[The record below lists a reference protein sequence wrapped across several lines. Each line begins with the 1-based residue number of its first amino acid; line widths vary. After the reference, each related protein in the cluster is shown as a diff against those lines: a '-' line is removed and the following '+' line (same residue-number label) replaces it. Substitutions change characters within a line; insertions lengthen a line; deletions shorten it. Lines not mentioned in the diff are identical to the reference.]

1 MTTTLATLQNLRTFT
16 FDNHPTDLEEG
27 QLAFNMAP
35 ENIDLAKNDANIYM
49 YVGNGSNQRLDEGG
63 TVLVA
68 GGTDGKGWIR
78 YRLRN
83 FGPGGGTFYGNV
95 TIVDGKLKLENDTGS
110 SELIVPTEA
119 IHTREWF
126 GGRLRSLEYLD
137 SEASVVGRY
146 QVGQHQQGYDQQYRP
161 RLGPSNGGSVVG
173 SGRDRHDVH
182 LRRSDRGSGIVG
194 RGFERLSGYGSSAR
208 QRCGR
213 QRLQR
218 DRHYQLRFF
227 LSPSHGS

>member
-119 IHTREWF
+119 ITPAS
-126 GGRLRSLEYLD
+126 G
-137 SEASVVGRY
+137 SEVASIRWNTSSKKLQSWDGTKWDNTNKVTISNTA
-146 QVGQHQQGYDQQYRP
+146 P
-161 RLGPSNGGSVVG
+161 AGPSNGDLWWDPGGTGTMYIYVVPTVGAASWVVASSGSAATALQPGNGVAANAFNEIDTINSG
-173 SGRDRHDVH
+173 S
-182 LRRSDRGSGIVG
+182 
-194 RGFERLSGYGSSAR
+194 F
-208 QRCGR
+208 
-213 QRLQR
+213 
-218 DRHYQLRFF
+218 
-227 LSPSHGS
+227 

>member
-49 YVGNGSNQRLDEGG
+49 YVGNGTDQRLDEGG

-95 TIVDGKLKLENDTGS
+95 TVVDGKLKLENDTGS
-110 SELIVPTEA
+110 SELIIPTEA
-119 IHTREWF
+119 QTPVNGSEVASIRWNDS
-126 GGRLRSLEYLD
+126 LRKLQSWD
-137 SEASVVGRY
+137 GVKWDNTSKVTV
-146 QVGQHQQGYDQQYRP
+146 
-161 RLGPSNGGSVVG
+161 
-173 SGRDRHDVH
+173 
-182 LRRSDRGSGIVG
+182 SDTSP
-194 RGFERLSGYGSSAR
+194 A
-208 QRCGR
+208 
-213 QRLQR
+213 
-218 DRHYQLRFF
+218 
-227 LSPSHGS
+227 SPSGGDLWWDPGGTGTMYIYVVPTVGPASWVAASSGSAATALQPGNGVTANASNQIDTIDTGSF